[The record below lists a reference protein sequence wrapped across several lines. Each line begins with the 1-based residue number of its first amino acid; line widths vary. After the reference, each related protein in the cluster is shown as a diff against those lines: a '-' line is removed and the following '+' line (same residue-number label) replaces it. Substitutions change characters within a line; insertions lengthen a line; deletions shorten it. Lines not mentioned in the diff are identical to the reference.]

1 MIKVHVNRG
10 GEGSSDLIPILSQ
23 HHMVLLTTT
32 ARPHV
37 KANIKANIHHI
48 LNLTRLKITSP
59 KPISAS
65 TVIPVNDSMY
75 QEIFS
80 MSTDRRVSA

>member
-1 MIKVHVNRG
+1 
-10 GEGSSDLIPILSQ
+10 
-23 HHMVLLTTT
+23 MVLLTTT

-37 KANIKANIHHI
+37 TASIKANIHHI
-48 LNLTRLKITSP
+48 LNLTRFKITSL

-65 TVIPVNDSMY
+65 IVIPVNDSMY